1 MRRVITSSSP
11 MWPDRL
17 NELGNGTPNQLHIEG
32 DDLQTSDRCIA
43 IVGTRMAS
51 IAGLS
56 TARSFAQR
64 FAEAG
69 YVVVSGMAR
78 GIDTAAHRGALE
90 GGGRTIAV
98 MGCGLNLTYPP
109 RNRRLKEQIAS
120 QGTIVSEYEDDAPSI
135 SYHFPQRNR
144 IVAGLVRGVVVIEG
158 GLKSGALITAR
169 AAADLGRDVWAVPG
183 AANDPRSEGANH
195 LIRTA
200 QAALVTHPD
209 HVFETIAPEI
219 AWTTGFNRFAGKPSP
234 LEDEEREVLSAL
246 SSVPATADDL
256 YKGVALPAG
265 RVALVLSKL
274 EIRGLAVSSRG
285 GTYVLSESGARAL
298 GVRTPE

>member
-1 MRRVITSSSP
+1 MRRVIDPSSEQ
-11 MWPDRL
+11 WPDRL
-17 NELGNGTPNQLHIEG
+17 NELGAGMPKQLHIEG
-32 DDLQTSDRCIA
+32 DDLPPSDQCIA

-56 TARSFAQR
+56 TARAFAQR

-109 RNRRLKEQIAS
+109 RNQRLKEQIAN
-120 QGTIVSEYEDDAPSI
+120 QGTIVSEYEDDVPSAP
-135 SYHFPQRNR
+135 YHFPQRNR
-144 IVAGLVRGVVVIEG
+144 IVAGLVRGAVVIEG

-169 AAADLGRDVWAVPG
+169 AAADLDRQVWAVPG
-183 AANDPRSEGANH
+183 AVNDPRSEGANH
-195 LIRTA
+195 LIRTE
-200 QAALVTHPD
+200 QAALVTLAD
-209 HVFETIAPEI
+209 HVFEAIAPEI
-219 AWTTGFNRFAGKPSP
+219 AWTTDFNRFPGKPSP

-256 YKGVALPAG
+256 YRGVALPAG

-274 EIRGLAVSSRG
+274 EIRGLTVSSRG

-298 GVRTPE
+298 GVPTPG